1 MIVVTGATGKLGRLV
16 VQHLLERVPAERIA
30 VSVRDPG
37 KAAAFLQQGVRVR
50 HGDFAQPDSL
60 ASAFEGATQVL
71 VVSSN
76 ASAYGGDSKAQHRD
90 AIAAAKTAGVRRIL
104 YTSHMAVSA
113 TSAFLPMHVHAATET
128 MLQGSGMAW
137 TALRNGFYAESARQM
152 TADAARTG
160 EVVAPEDG
168 KFSWTAHEDLAA
180 AAATILA
187 EEGRFDG
194 PTPPLTAPAALDFTD
209 IANILSEISGRTI
222 TRRTPTDDEFEQLLA
237 ARSLPPAVIA
247 ITLSMYRAARAG
259 EFAKTDPTLGKL
271 LGREPISARQIL
283 AS

>member
-16 VQHLLERVPAERIA
+16 VQHLLELVPVDRIA

-37 KAAAFLQQGVRVR
+37 KAAALIQQGIRVR
-50 HGDFAQPDSL
+50 HGDFARPDSL
-60 ASAFEGATQVL
+60 AAAFEGATQVL

-76 ASAYGGDSKAQHRD
+76 ASAYGGDSKAQHQA
-90 AIAAAKTAGVRRIL
+90 AIAAAKVAGARRIV
-104 YTSHMAVSA
+104 YTSHMAAST
-113 TSAFLPMHVHAATET
+113 TSAFLPMHVHAATEG
-128 MLQGSGMAW
+128 MLGASGIAW
-137 TALRNGFYAESARQM
+137 TALRNGFYAESARQL
-152 TADAARTG
+152 TADAAKAG
-160 EVVAPEDG
+160 EVVAPQDG

-180 AAATILA
+180 AAAIILA
-187 EEGRFDG
+187 NEGRFDG

-209 IANILSEISGRTI
+209 IANLLSEISGQSI
-222 TRRTPTDDEFEQLLA
+222 TRKTPTDDEFELLLA
-237 ARSLPPAVIA
+237 ARGLPPAVIA

-259 EFAKTDPTLGKL
+259 EFARTDPTLGTL